1 MNTEN
6 SSNKAKGN
14 AVLHGVSGSFIA
26 LQRISAGVYLK
37 FNKELNLSLADCEEI
52 TKFIIEENND
62 LVSIALNDR

>member
-1 MNTEN
+1 MNEDTKIDNEQ
-6 SSNKAKGN
+6 GN
-14 AVLHGVSGSFIA
+14 GVLPCVSGSFIA

-37 FNKELNLSLADCEEI
+37 FNNELNLSLADCEEI